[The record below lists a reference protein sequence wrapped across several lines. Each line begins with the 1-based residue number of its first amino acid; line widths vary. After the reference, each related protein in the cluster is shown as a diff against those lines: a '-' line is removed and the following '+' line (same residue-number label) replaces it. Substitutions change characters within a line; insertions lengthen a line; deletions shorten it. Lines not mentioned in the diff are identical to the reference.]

1 MPSIGQMWLRVA
13 PTSQSIPKEAGMAA
27 AEVHITIEQ
36 AQAIVDGWGRRKVNP
51 VTVRQEAGEKDI
63 LVWLPNYSGTK
74 QDLRRIK
81 PDGRNH
87 KGVLTRDMKAAVK
100 QSQRNR

>member
-1 MPSIGQMWLRVA
+1 
-13 PTSQSIPKEAGMAA
+13 MAA

-36 AQAIVDGWGRRKVNP
+36 AKEIVKSWGRRENYP
-51 VTVRQEAGEKDI
+51 VTVRQEAGESDI

-81 PDGRNH
+81 EDGANH
-87 KGVLTRDMKAAVK
+87 KGKLTREQKQAVK
-100 QSQRNR
+100 QSQRGK